1 MKTEN
6 CFYLVC
12 QSPFND
18 EPFRK
23 TIEDV
28 IGKRIR
34 WQRLHQDQVAFF
46 TSVDSRATL
55 QTYLDTYQQEYN
67 LKFHILKT
75 YRLHPLGESASRIA
89 IRKNPG
95 KVDSLGDLILQLMFD
110 GNKVLMPLIVKEF
123 SSVPRH
129 LMQTASMLLA
139 CDLKATLASERL
151 YVHRN
156 TFAYRLNQ
164 FVNLTGL
171 DIRQHDHALLFS
183 LVEKIM
189 SQQG

>member
-12 QSPFND
+12 QSPFKD

-75 YRLHPLGESASRIA
+75 YRLHSLGESASRIA

-110 GNKVLMPLIVKEF
+110 GNRVLLPLIVKEF